1 VLRRP
6 GAAPVRAVVLGE
18 AGDES
23 NAGAGGHQRGNGG
36 PVVDGMA
43 ALRGEASRCAHRAR
57 HRAAAA
63 GRSPD
68 HPRLFGQL
76 DQSHLFGDSS
86 GMARGQGQVQ
96 HVDQHRGAPAAG
108 IGAGWSGGEVHGD
121 GHVDLPGVQAG
132 EQLRRLGLDHGH
144 GQVGACGAQAGA
156 TASELIGVLQG
167 IPLR

>member
-1 VLRRP
+1 LSTGSALAA
-6 GAAPVRAVVLGE
+6 GAHGGEDVARQGCSGDRAQQQSGAVVLGE

-43 ALRGEASRCAHRAR
+43 DLRGGASRCAHRAR
-57 HRAAAA
+57 YRAAAA

-68 HPRLFGQL
+68 HPRLVGQL
-76 DQSHLFGDSS
+76 NQSH
-86 GMARGQGQVQ
+86 
-96 HVDQHRGAPAAG
+96 
-108 IGAGWSGGEVHGD
+108 
-121 GHVDLPGVQAG
+121 
-132 EQLRRLGLDHGH
+132 LDHGH
-144 GQVGACGAQAGA
+144 GQVGGCGAQAGA